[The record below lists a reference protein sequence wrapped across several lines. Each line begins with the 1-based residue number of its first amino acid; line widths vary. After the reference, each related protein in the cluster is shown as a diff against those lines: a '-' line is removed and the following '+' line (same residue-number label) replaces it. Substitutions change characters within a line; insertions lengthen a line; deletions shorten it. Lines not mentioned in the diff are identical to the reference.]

1 MSCVKIWRH
10 PVVSY
15 KGSTILAGCHKLPL
29 KGMTAVYE
37 TVTGGK
43 LPEKLDEGTGCG
55 R

>member
-1 MSCVKIWRH
+1 MKSWRY

-15 KGSTILAGCHKLPL
+15 KGSTIPAGCHKLPM

-37 TVTGGK
+37 TVTGEK
-43 LPEKLDEGTGCG
+43 PLEKLDEGTGCG

>member
-1 MSCVKIWRH
+1 MSCVKSWRY

-15 KGSTILAGCHKLPL
+15 KGSTIPAGCHKLPM

-37 TVTGGK
+37 TVTGEK